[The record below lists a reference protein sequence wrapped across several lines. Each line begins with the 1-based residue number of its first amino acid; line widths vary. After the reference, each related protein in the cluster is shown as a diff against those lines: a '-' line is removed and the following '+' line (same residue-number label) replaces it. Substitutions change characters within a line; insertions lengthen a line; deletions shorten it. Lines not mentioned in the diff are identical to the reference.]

1 MSISLNVVLFGYIY
15 AHARHVGFLMYYY
28 YYCLLRENL
37 PFIYSPERNDTIL
50 LRIWIACT

>member
-1 MSISLNVVLFGYIY
+1 MSIFLNVVLFGYIY